1 MITTKSSRE
10 IENMREAG
18 KIVALAHEAV
28 ERFIKPGVSTK
39 QIDKVCE
46 DTILKLGATPSFKG
60 LYGFPAAVCTSI
72 NSTLVHGIPDDT
84 ILKDGDIISV
94 DIGACYHGYHG
105 DSAWTYAV
113 GKVDAKTLDLMEVT
127 KQSLFEGLK
136 YAKAGNHLTDISH
149 AIGEYVYGHGYS
161 IPADY
166 AGHGIGSEVHE
177 DPTVPNF
184 GPSGHGILL
193 KEGMTIAVEP
203 MVHAGRPQ
211 TKVLADQWTVVTK
224 DGSRA
229 AHYEHTIVILKDG
242 YEILT
247 TTSKKEEHPDN
258 G

>member
-1 MITTKSSRE
+1 MITTKSPRE
-10 IENMREAG
+10 IEYMREAG
-18 KIVALAHEAV
+18 RIVGLAHAAAAY
-28 ERFIKPGVSTK
+28 FIKPGVTTK
-39 QIDKVCE
+39 EVNAVCE
-46 DTILKLGATPSFKG
+46 EVILKHGAAPSFKG
-60 LYGFPAAVCTSI
+60 LYDFPAATCISV

-84 ILKDGDIISV
+84 ILKEGDIISV

-113 GKVDAKTLDLMEVT
+113 GSIDDEAQKLMDVT
-127 KQSLFEGLK
+127 KASLFEGLK

-149 AIGEYVYGHGYS
+149 AIGEYVYQHGYS
-161 IPADY
+161 IPQDY
-166 AGHGIGSEVHE
+166 AGHGIGTEVHE
-177 DPTVPNF
+177 DPIVPNF

-211 TKVLADQWTVVTK
+211 TKVLPDGTVLTK
-224 DGSRA
+224 DGSLA
-229 AHYEHTIVILKDG
+229 AHYEHTVVILKDG

-247 TTSKKEEHPDN
+247 TTSEKEEQINN